1 MTGKLTGRFR
11 NPILL
16 VAAAAAGFVLYSAF
30 FGKTAAPPVT
40 FVSLQGEKITTA
52 DLRGKVV
59 LVNFWATTCTTCVA
73 EMPALADTYKRFSG
87 QGFETVAIAM
97 NYDPADYVRN
107 YASKNG
113 LPFTVGLDTTGD
125 AARGFEEVRLTPTS
139 FLIDRKGRIVQKF
152 LGAPDFPKLHADIE
166 KLLAESA

>member
-1 MTGKLTGRFR
+1 MFPKAITR
-11 NPILL
+11 LL
-16 VAAAAAGFVLYSAF
+16 AAVFLLAVLNACSKSVAPDAAYTTLDGQTARLSA
-30 FGKTAAPPVT
+30 
-40 FVSLQGEKITTA
+40 
-52 DLRGKVV
+52 LRGKVV

-73 EMPALADTYKRFSG
+73 EMPALADTYKRFSA

-97 NYDPADYVRN
+97 SYDPADYVRN

-113 LPFTVGLDTTGD
+113 LPFTVCLDTTGD

>member
-1 MTGKLTGRFR
+1 MFPKAITR
-11 NPILL
+11 LL
-16 VAAAAAGFVLYSAF
+16 AAVFLLAVLNACSKPLAPDVGYTTLDGQAARLSA
-30 FGKTAAPPVT
+30 
-40 FVSLQGEKITTA
+40 
-52 DLRGKVV
+52 LRGKVV

-73 EMPALADTYKRFSG
+73 EMPALVDTYKRFSA

-113 LPFTVGLDTTGD
+113 LPFTVGLDTSGD
-125 AARGFEEVRLTPTS
+125 AAKGFEEVRLTPTT

>member
-1 MTGKLTGRFR
+1 MFPKAITR
-11 NPILL
+11 LL
-16 VAAAAAGFVLYSAF
+16 AAVLLLAVLNACSKPTAPDVGYTTLDGQAARLSA
-30 FGKTAAPPVT
+30 
-40 FVSLQGEKITTA
+40 
-52 DLRGKVV
+52 LRGKVV

-73 EMPALADTYKRFSG
+73 EMPALVDTYKRFSG